1 LCFHSSTIG
10 SIFNIIF
17 ADVKESFE
25 APRQKKKKSRDIED
39 EAVYHLAAT
48 KKLISE

>member
-1 LCFHSSTIG
+1 
-10 SIFNIIF
+10 
-17 ADVKESFE
+17 VKESFE

-39 EAVYHLAAT
+39 EAVFHLAAT